1 MRSCGCKELSIGWAS
16 CATTSAERRAVARA
30 LPLAHFYDTGTV
42 TWSGLSGNDVATP
55 GSCHFQDGLFIA
67 RHGADIIR
75 DPEKDDSTM
84 APFLHL
90 AGTVPGGP
98 VTA

>member
-1 MRSCGCKELSIGWAS
+1 M
-16 CATTSAERRAVARA
+16 
-30 LPLAHFYDTGTV
+30 
-42 TWSGLSGNDVATP
+42 WSGLSGNDVATP

-90 AGTVPGGP
+90 AGTMPGGP